1 MKEALEACAAGA
13 EIVMLDNFTP
23 ERIPAAALQIKE
35 QYPHVLIEELVGVA
49 VTGDDAHL
57 KAFALG
63 HFGQRPE
70 ESAGPNC

>member
-35 QYPHVLIEELVGVA
+35 QYPHVLIEASGVSTCVLVVDCA
-49 VTGDDAHL
+49 YLEVYV
-57 KAFALG
+57 F
-63 HFGQRPE
+63 
-70 ESAGPNC
+70 SY